1 MTKIAIIVGS
11 IRKDSFN
18 LKLAKALEKL
28 GGGEFSAT
36 HVRIDDLPLF
46 NQDLESSPPESVTR
60 LKKEIEAA
68 DGVLFVTP
76 EYNRSIP
83 GVLKNA
89 IDWASRPY
97 GSNSFAGKPSA
108 ICGTSE
114 GAIGTAV
121 AQSHLR
127 SVVAG
132 FLDSP
137 VMGQPEM
144 YLQFKQGLIDAD
156 GNVSNED
163 TKKFLKKFVDRFV
176 AHIGAVEKEKA
187 A

>member
-11 IRKDSFN
+11 LRKDSHN
-18 LKLAKALEKL
+18 LKLAKAFEKL
-28 GGGEFSAT
+28 GKGAFTA
-36 HVRIDDLPLF
+36 HLCRIDDLPLF
-46 NQDLESSPPESVTR
+46 NQDLEPSPPESVLR
-60 LKKEIEAA
+60 LKKEIESA
-68 DGVLFVTP
+68 DGILFVTP

-97 GSNSFAGKPSA
+97 GKNSFAGKPSA

-121 AQSHLR
+121 AQAHLR

-132 FLDSP
+132 FLDSH

-144 YLQFKQGLIDAD
+144 YLQFKPGLIDAD
-156 GNVSNED
+156 GNVSNAD
-163 TKKFLKKFVDRFV
+163 TEKFLKGFVDSFMT
-176 AHIGAVEKEKA
+176 HIGAMEKRQA

>member
-11 IRKDSFN
+11 IRKDSSN

-28 GGGEFSAT
+28 GGGRFSAV

-46 NQDLESSPPESVTR
+46 NQDLEGNVPAAVTR
-60 LKKEIEAA
+60 LKNEIEGA

-97 GSNSFAGKPSA
+97 GKNSFAGKPGA
-108 ICGTSE
+108 ICGTSP

-121 AQSHLR
+121 AQAHLR
-127 SVVAG
+127 SVTAG
-132 FLDSP
+132 FLD
-137 VMGQPEM
+137 MAMMAQPEL
-144 YLQFKQGLIDAD
+144 YLTFKEGLIDSD
-156 GNVSNED
+156 GNVSNPD
-163 TKKFLKKFVDRFV
+163 TAKFLTGFVDRFLNHV
-176 AHIGAVEKEKA
+176 GGAAKAKA